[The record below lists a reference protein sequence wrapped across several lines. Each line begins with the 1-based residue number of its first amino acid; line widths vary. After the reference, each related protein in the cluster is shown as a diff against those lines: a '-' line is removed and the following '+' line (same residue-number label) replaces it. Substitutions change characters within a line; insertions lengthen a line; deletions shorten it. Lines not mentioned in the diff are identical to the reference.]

1 MLIFVLSIKEKFMQK
16 FKAGD
21 EVKVIK
27 NSLDGYWQPGYTGKL
42 KVFDPA
48 YGTCVDVE
56 GVTSEGEKILQIY
69 RPDDLELITQE
80 HPNQKLANEVAEILR
95 DAADVYLAHPKGN
108 FHPGEYNYSCTS
120 VKRSAEDKDWSVEKV
135 NRVLAR
141 YLKSLGVDTR
151 SFYVIPQTWS
161 KQKQQ
166 ETRHAWLYIAAQF
179 AEENPDLVPTYGK
192 KKVSA

>member
-1 MLIFVLSIKEKFMQK
+1 MQK
-16 FKAGD
+16 FKVGD
-21 EVKVIK
+21 KVKIVK
-27 NSLDGYWQPGYTGKL
+27 NSYSGFWPASDAVFVVKDFYSQDVDIEGLDNRGKML
-42 KVFDPA
+42 
-48 YGTCVDVE
+48 
-56 GVTSEGEKILQIY
+56 LQIY
-69 RPDDLELITQE
+69 HPDDLELIPQE

-95 DAADVYLAHPKGN
+95 NAADMYLAHPKGN
-108 FHPGEYNYSCTS
+108 FLPEKYTYSCTS
-120 VKRSAEDKDWSVEKV
+120 VKQSAEDKGWSGEKV

-161 KQKQQ
+161 KKKQQ

-192 KKVSA
+192 KKVKV